1 MSELQEA
8 AKEFLIESHENLDQ
22 LDIDLVGLEQ
32 SAAPAEALGRI
43 FRTLHTIKGSCS
55 FLGFP
60 NLEVVAHAGENL
72 LGKLR
77 DGTLALN
84 PVMTDAL
91 LRMVDVIRGMLAN
104 IENTGQDG
112 NTPHQDLIG
121 LLNDWPPA
129 APWPGRSWAPALGL
143 ARRRR
148 SRPRTLSWPTTGLQ
162 LPWREPDTRPIPASP
177 PRRTVPRSTMPRS
190 ASTSICWTN

>member
-22 LDIDLVGLEQ
+22 LDTDLVGLEQ

-60 NLEVVAHAGENL
+60 HLEAVAHAGENL

-77 DGTLALN
+77 DGKLPLGPA
-84 PVMTDAL
+84 VMEGL
-91 LRMVDVIRGMLAN
+91 LRMVDAIRRLLAD
-104 IENTGQDG
+104 IENAGHDG
-112 NTPHQDLIG
+112 NEDDRELIG
-121 LLNDWPPA
+121 LLNRLAAGQVVAVAGTVVAPP
-129 APWPGRSWAPALGL
+129 G
-143 ARRRR
+143 
-148 SRPRTLSWPTTGLQ
+148 Q
-162 LPWREPDTRPIPASP
+162 PDPFRGPSSLDFE
-177 PRRTVPRSTMPRS
+177 V
-190 ASTSICWTN
+190 